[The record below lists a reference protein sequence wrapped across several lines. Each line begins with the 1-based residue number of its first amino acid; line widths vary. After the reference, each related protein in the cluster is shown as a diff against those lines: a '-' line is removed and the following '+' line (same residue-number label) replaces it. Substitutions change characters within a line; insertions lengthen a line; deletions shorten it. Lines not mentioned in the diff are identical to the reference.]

1 MSKTPTG
8 SSRDIQPTLDE
19 LRQRIDRIDE
29 TIHLNLIE
37 RSEIVEALIAVKR
50 TDKPGAAFRPGREM
64 DMMRRLVGRHRGILP
79 ITAVEHLWREI
90 IATFTHMQAPFEV
103 VVEPGSDL
111 RDVARFYFG
120 FTVGFDEAM
129 DCQAVVDRVR
139 AGEGSVLGVVGVK
152 AKAERAWWLS
162 LAADGVQV
170 ISRLPVIAQPGRP
183 AAAPA
188 FVLSMPLMDTTVPD
202 VRLVALS
209 APSSKGAEAAIARIG
224 GDIVSQ
230 VMEEGHCEIL
240 ASVPF
245 SVSQVTVES
254 LTRLSDNPM
263 VIRGTVGGY
272 WTPIALSSPQS

>member
-8 SSRDIQPTLDE
+8 SDEKMAPTLDE

-29 TIHLNLIE
+29 AIHLNLIE
-37 RSEIVEALIAVKR
+37 RSEIVEALISVKR

-79 ITAVEHLWREI
+79 ITTIEHIWREI

-120 FTVGFDEAM
+120 FTVGFDEAE
-129 DCQAVVDRVR
+129 DRSVVIDRVR
-139 AGEGSVLGVVGVK
+139 AGKGSVLGVVGVDHG
-152 AKAERAWWLS
+152 ADEAWWLPLS
-162 LAADGVQV
+162 DQGVQV
-170 ISRLPVIAQPGRP
+170 IAQLPVITQAGRS
-183 AAAPA
+183 AETEA

-202 VRLVALS
+202 MRLVALS
-209 APSSKGAEAAIARIG
+209 APSCDGVETAVADVG
-224 GDIVSQ
+224 GDIVSKVRHQ
-230 VMEEGHCEIL
+230 GHCEIL

-245 SVSQVTVES
+245 SVADVDVEK
-254 LTRLSDNPM
+254 LTRLPNNPM

-272 WTPIALSSPQS
+272 WTPIAL